1 MGRLQF
7 CRLMFDAYSISTL
20 GSHLATTNKKIRI
33 GYVQLKS
40 ADVRTLFSGRNSE
53 NSLTPVHTRAH
64 QCTPTHSRIH
74 THLPTQA
81 HTCKNLHKP
90 TRTHANLHLP
100 PHMPAHTRTYQR
112 TPAHTHAYSH
122 TLHIYTLNLINQI
135 KLHVN
140 RPNTKKTRKEDR
152 KKMEQESTEAISGL
166 KILFISNI
174 MLT

>member
-90 TRTHANLHLP
+90 ARTHAHLQTCTY
-100 PHMPAHTRTYQR
+100 PHICLRIPAHTNAHLHTPMHTRAHSTY
-112 TPAHTHAYSH
+112 TH
-122 TLHIYTLNLINQI
+122 
-135 KLHVN
+135 
-140 RPNTKKTRKEDR
+140 
-152 KKMEQESTEAISGL
+152 
-166 KILFISNI
+166 
-174 MLT
+174 LT